1 MSLQDDIARLTAAL
15 NRGQRVVQFKDRKV
29 EYASMEEMRTRLR
42 ELEAQARNTRS
53 FRAVTT
59 SGTGTR
65 GY

>member
-15 NRGQRVVQFKDRKV
+15 NQGQKSVQFNGRRVD
-29 EYASMEEMRTRLR
+29 YASMEEMRTRLR
-42 ELEAQARNTRS
+42 ELEAQARNSRA

-59 SGTGTR
+59 TSTTTR